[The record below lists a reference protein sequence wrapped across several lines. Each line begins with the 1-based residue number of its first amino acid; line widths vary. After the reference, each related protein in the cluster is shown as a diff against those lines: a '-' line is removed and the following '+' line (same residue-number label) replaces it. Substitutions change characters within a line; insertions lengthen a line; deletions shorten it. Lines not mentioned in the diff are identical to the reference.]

1 MGRLFAGLVIVALLL
16 PLPAHAT
23 TANSHSGRVVIDGA
37 LNDYTAD
44 EWVLDTGTNP
54 RETSSDSRWGSD
66 NDISRIALTWDRDFL
81 YIGIEARTFDSFL
94 ELFIS
99 NRAGGLTTLEETGA
113 FRRAI
118 QLPFAV
124 NLIALAEPG
133 RIPDVARAD
142 DSHPF
147 ALVDRG
153 AVPVAM
159 AGARTGS
166 VGFEMAVPWSM
177 LSLAQ
182 PVKLTAAIAGEVG
195 TGAGDAAPDASAALD
210 PDRFARAV
218 LDRWFQID
226 PDVDNDGLAD
236 IGISP
241 HTAGSVLP
249 DAAPTSDGKEASVH
263 FEKVSKR
270 AFAPDRGESAETAFV
285 VDDGHVFVNFFVYS
299 LEGERVRFLNAR
311 VPDVELGS
319 GSAVA
324 VSWDG
329 RDERGDIVRGG
340 SYILVANWGYS
351 RGEHAG
357 RAKTAVVVAR

>member
-1 MGRLFAGLVIVALLL
+1 MGRCLAGLAIVALLQ

-23 TANSHSGRVVIDGA
+23 TANSLSARVVIDGA
-37 LNDYTAD
+37 LDDYTAD
-44 EWVLDTGTNP
+44 EWVLDTGTTL
-54 RETSSDSRWGSD
+54 REVPGDSHWGSD
-66 NDISRIALTWDRDFL
+66 NDITRVALTWDREFL
-81 YIGIEARTFDSFL
+81 YIAVEARTFDSFL
-94 ELFIS
+94 ELFVS

-142 DSHPF
+142 DSHAF

-159 AGARTGS
+159 AGTRTGP
-166 VGFEMAVPWSM
+166 VGFEMRVPWSM

-182 PVKLTAAIAGEVG
+182 PVKLTTVITGEVG

-210 PDRFARAV
+210 TDRFARAV
-218 LDRWFQID
+218 LDRMLIID
-226 PDVDNDGLAD
+226 ADTDDDNLAD

-241 HTAGSVLP
+241 RTSAVVNGS
-249 DAAPTSDGKEASVH
+249 APAVARGEA
-263 FEKVSKR
+263 KVTLSASPR
-270 AFAPDRGESAETAFV
+270 TFAPERGETTNLRLDVEGVGNGQIYLTFTI
-285 VDDGHVFVNFFVYS
+285 YS
-299 LEGERVRFLNAR
+299 MEGNRVRHVN
-311 VPDVELGS
+311 DGS
-319 GSAVA
+319 TFKFADGSLLLA
-324 VSWDG
+324 WDG
-329 RDERGDIVRGG
+329 RDDENRVVRGG
-340 SYILVANWGYS
+340 TYLVVADWGYNQ
-351 RGEHAG
+351 GEHAG